1 MKLPAVQ
8 HIADGYGQA
17 RTSDVGQF
25 ELRLFQQFGEEPL
38 IPLLAAAF
46 PLVRR
51 ANGRA
56 AILFKLLR
64 YSRRYPEVASL
75 AMAAL
80 ADRAY
85 LVREHA
91 CSMLAYSLRQEALPA
106 LHALNTHID
115 AKTRADALAAADAIT
130 QQNHHYY
137 VDRAHT
143 GTTLW
148 QVG

>member
-1 MKLPAVQ
+1 MKLPAIQ
-8 HIADGYGQA
+8 QIADGYGQA
-17 RTSDVGQF
+17 KSSDVGQF
-25 ELRLFQQFGEEPL
+25 ELRLFRQFGEEPL
-38 IPLLAAAF
+38 ILQLAAAF

-51 ANGRA
+51 ASGRA
-56 AILFKLLR
+56 AILFRLLR

-75 AMAAL
+75 AIAAL
-80 ADRAY
+80 SDRAY
-85 LVREHA
+85 LVREQA
-91 CSMLAYSLRQEALPA
+91 CSMLAYSLRQDALPSLRA
-106 LHALNTHID
+106 LGTHSD

>member
-8 HIADGYGQA
+8 QIADGYRQA

-46 PLVRR
+46 PLVGR
-51 ANGRA
+51 ASGRA

-64 YSRRYPEVASL
+64 YARGYPEVASL
-75 AMAAL
+75 AVAAL
-80 ADRAY
+80 TDRAY

-91 CSMLAYSLRQEALPA
+91 CSMLAYSLRQDALPA
-106 LHALNTHID
+106 LHTLSAHVD
-115 AKTRADALAAADAIT
+115 ARTRADALAAADAIT

>member
-1 MKLPAVQ
+1 MKFPAAQ
-8 HIADGYGQA
+8 QIADGYGLAQ
-17 RTSDVGQF
+17 TSEVGQF

-38 IPLLAAAF
+38 IPLLTTAF

-51 ANGRA
+51 ASGRA
-56 AILFKLLR
+56 AILSRLLR

-75 AMAAL
+75 AITAL
-80 ADRAY
+80 TDRAY

-106 LHALNTHID
+106 LRTLSTHSD
-115 AKTRADALAAADAIT
+115 ARTRADALAATDAIS

-137 VDRAHT
+137 VDRAHS
-143 GTTLW
+143 GTALW

>member
-1 MKLPAVQ
+1 MKFPAIQ
-8 HIADGYGQA
+8 QIADGYGQA

-25 ELRLFQQFGEEPL
+25 ELDLFQQFGEEPL
-38 IPLLAAAF
+38 IPLLVAAF

-51 ANGRA
+51 ASGRA

-64 YSRRYPEVASL
+64 YSRGYPEVASL
-75 AMAAL
+75 AIAAL
-80 ADRAY
+80 TDRAY

-106 LHALNTHID
+106 LRTLSTHTD
-115 AKTRADALAAADAIT
+115 AETRADASAAVDAIT

-143 GTTLW
+143 GTTQW